1 MKNFKEFMEEMD
13 SEDSRTSVAKRKFST
28 PKAPTSASHSTG
40 SVISKGG
47 ARLFNFKKKK
57 KVEVKTQEED

>member
-1 MKNFKEFMEEMD
+1 MKNFKEFMEEID

-28 PKAPTSASHSTG
+28 PQAPTSASHKTG
-40 SVISKGG
+40 SVISKGA

-57 KVEVKTQEED
+57 KVEVQTQEED